1 MRSKNSIVKPFLL
14 AMLAVALV
22 ACQSEAGAQ
31 VYLME
36 FEAFVEAVES
46 NVDTYSETDWERND
60 AEFSKFMGNR
70 LDKVKGKMTSE
81 EKKKVGELT
90 ARYYKAKMKS
100 VGKSV
105 KGKINEWKDYLEG
118 FTDEMKESLEELK
131 DIKLFDF
138 DE

>member
-1 MRSKNSIVKPFLL
+1 MRSKNGVLQFFLL
-14 AMLAVALV
+14 AILAVVFA
-22 ACQSEAGAQ
+22 ACQSGAGAQ
-31 VYLME
+31 AYLLE

-46 NVDTYSETDWERND
+46 NVDTYSQTDWERND

-70 LDKVKGKMTSE
+70 FEKVKDKLTAE

-100 VGKSV
+100 VGKTV

-138 DE
+138 DD